1 MRLKNYNDP
10 IYGFISIPTPFISAI
25 IQEPVFQRLRRIQ
38 QMGLSHYVFNGA
50 THHRF
55 AHALGAMHLMQKAL
69 GVLATKG
76 TVISDDEGE
85 AAMIAILLHDL
96 GHGPF
101 SHALEGILI
110 DKVSHETWSL
120 SLMKTLNHKYDG
132 KLSLAI
138 QMFEGKYKRPFFNQL
153 ISSQLDMDRLDYLK
167 RDSFYSG
174 VTEGNISTDRI
185 IAMLRVH
192 QDKLVVEEKGL
203 YSIEKFLLARRL
215 MYWSVYLHK
224 TSYVAEEVL
233 KRIILRARELIQNGN
248 SIQASAD
255 LLHFLSA
262 TGPTT
267 LATEMKHYAAI
278 DDVDVLSMIKAGVD
292 HTDAVYSALCEM
304 ILTRRLPTI
313 QVSNEPFSSDFL
325 NNQKNK
331 AMTTLG
337 LSTIEVSYFVFDG
350 KMRNMAY
357 NLEQSPIIL
366 IDKNGNTKE
375 LLAGSDESNLKML
388 TKAVTKYYC
397 CYPK

>member
-10 IYGFISIPTPFISAI
+10 IYGFISISTPFISTI

-55 AHALGAMHLMQKAL
+55 AHALGAMHLMHKTL
-69 GVLATKG
+69 EILTSKG
-76 TVISDDEGE
+76 TPISESERE

-101 SHALEGILI
+101 SHALEGVLI
-110 DKVSHETWSL
+110 ENVPHEFWSL
-120 SLMKTLNHKYDG
+120 SLMKILNDKYDG

-138 QMFEGKYKRPFFNQL
+138 QMFEGKYKRSFFNQL

-185 IAMLRVH
+185 IAMLRVY
-192 QDKLVVEEKGL
+192 QDELVVEEKGM

-233 KRIILRARELIQNGN
+233 KRIILRARELLQNGDT
-248 SIQASAD
+248 IQASTD
-255 LLHFLSA
+255 LLYFLS
-262 TGPTT
+262 TSRSS
-267 LATEMKHYAAI
+267 LLEVEMKHFAAI
-278 DDVDVLSMIKAGVD
+278 DDVDVWAMIKAGVD
-292 HTDAVYSALCEM
+292 HHDPVYSALCEKV
-304 ILTRRLPTI
+304 LNRRLP
-313 QVSNEPFSSDFL
+313 
-325 NNQKNK
+325 K
-331 AMTTLG
+331 
-337 LSTIEVSYFVFDG
+337 IEVSNVPFSTDFIEKQKDIAVAKLGISTQEVTYFVFDG
-350 KMRNMAY
+350 KMKNMAY

-366 IDKNGNTKE
+366 INKNGVTKE

>member
-10 IYGFISIPTPFISAI
+10 IYGFISIPTPFISTI

-55 AHALGAMHLMQKAL
+55 AHALGAMHLMHKTL
-69 GVLATKG
+69 EILISKG
-76 TVISDDEGE
+76 TPISESERE

-101 SHALEGILI
+101 SHALEGVL
-110 DKVSHETWSL
+110 VENVTHEFWSL
-120 SLMKTLNHKYDG
+120 SLMKILNDKYDG

-138 QMFEGKYKRPFFNQL
+138 QMFEGKYKRSFFNQL

-185 IAMLRVH
+185 IAMLRVY
-192 QDKLVVEEKGL
+192 QDKLVVEEKGM

-233 KRIILRARELIQNGN
+233 KRIILRARELLQNGDTIKA
-248 SIQASAD
+248 SID
-255 LLHFLSA
+255 LLYFLS
-262 TGPTT
+262 TSRSS
-267 LATEMKHYAAI
+267 LLEVEMKHFAAI
-278 DDVDVLSMIKAGVD
+278 DDVDVWAMIKAGVNHHD
-292 HTDAVYSALCEM
+292 TVYSALCEKV
-304 ILTRRLPTI
+304 LNRRLP
-313 QVSNEPFSSDFL
+313 
-325 NNQKNK
+325 K
-331 AMTTLG
+331 
-337 LSTIEVSYFVFDG
+337 IEVSNVPFSTDFIEKQKDIAVAKLGISTQEVTYFVFDG
-350 KMRNMAY
+350 KMKNMAY
-357 NLEQSPIIL
+357 NFEQSPIIL
-366 IDKNGNTKE
+366 IQKNGVTKE